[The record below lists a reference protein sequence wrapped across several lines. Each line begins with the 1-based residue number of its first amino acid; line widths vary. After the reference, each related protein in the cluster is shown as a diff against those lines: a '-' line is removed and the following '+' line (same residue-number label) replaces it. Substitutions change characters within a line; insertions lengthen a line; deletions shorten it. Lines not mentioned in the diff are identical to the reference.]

1 MATVVVAGAIA
12 NKLRNGGEAW
22 VRLSW
27 VEGLARLGCRVV
39 FAEQIGSESCVG
51 DDGEPAPFA
60 ESANRRYFIDVMESF
75 GLLDRSTLICADTGE
90 SVGMGVAELSELA
103 SEADLLVN
111 ISGHLRLPE
120 VMQRFRRR
128 AYVDLDPG
136 FTQIWH
142 VQGADLGVDAHDTH
156 FTVGENIGRPGCDIP
171 TGGFEWRPM
180 PPPVVL
186 DRWPVAAA
194 GDPRRFTT
202 VAGWRGAFGRVD
214 YNGHSYGLKVHEFR
228 KVIDLPRRVPLTF
241 ELALDIHAG
250 DHRDRTALEQAGWQ
264 LIDPRAASRG
274 PFQFRDYVQSSGAE
288 FSVAQGIYVE
298 THSGW
303 FSDRTVR
310 YLASGKPALV
320 QDTGFSASYPA
331 REGLVAFTGPDDAAR
346 EAQRIAADHSAHAA
360 AARALAEE
368 RFDSDRLL
376 PRFLEQAG
384 VP

>member
-1 MATVVVAGAIA
+1 MATIVVAGAIA
-12 NKLRNGGEAW
+12 NKAHNGGEAW

-27 VEGLARLGCRVV
+27 LEGLERLGCRVV
-39 FAEQIGSESCVG
+39 FVEQIGAESCVG
-51 DDGEPAPFA
+51 PDGSRAPFA
-60 ESANRRYFIDVMESF
+60 QSVNRSYFAEVMESF
-75 GLLDRSTLICADTGE
+75 GLLDRSALVCPDTGE
-90 SVGMGVAELSELA
+90 SAGMTVEELEGLA
-103 SEADLLVN
+103 AEADLLVN

-120 VMQRFRRR
+120 VMARFPRR

-171 TGGFEWRPM
+171 TGGFDWHAV

-186 DRWPVAAA
+186 DRWPVTDSANP
-194 GDPRRFTT
+194 GRFTT
-202 VAGWRGAFGRVD
+202 VAGWRGAFGRVEHD
-214 YNGHSYGLKVHEFR
+214 GRSYGLKVHEFR
-228 KVIDLPRRVPLTF
+228 KVMDLPRRVPLTF
-241 ELALDIHAG
+241 ELALDIHPG
-250 DHRDRTALEQAGWQ
+250 DHKDRAALEAAGWQ
-264 LIDPRAASRG
+264 LVDPRAASGG
-274 PFQFRDYVQSSGAE
+274 PFTFRDYVQGSGAE

-298 THSGW
+298 TRSGW

-320 QDTGFSASYPA
+320 QDTGFSDNYPA
-331 REGLVAFTGPDDAAR
+331 TEGLVAFTSPEEAAR
-346 EAQRIAADHSAHAA
+346 EAQRIAADHPAHAA

-368 RFDSDRLL
+368 RFDSERVL

-384 VP
+384 VT